1 MLIKKK
7 KIKNKTKVILLGD
20 QISDLNMVDKKIKRE
35 LINVGF
41 YSSRTEVSIQEFKN
55 VLDIVCEDEKDDYI
69 TLKNYYFD

>member
-1 MLIKKK
+1 
-7 KIKNKTKVILLGD
+7 
-20 QISDLNMVDKKIKRE
+20 MVDKKIKRE